1 MYTYIH
7 EPISVIGFYTKGK
20 FFPKKF
26 IWQQKTHTITQQTFL
41 ADLKDGGR
49 KQRMYSVVAENNT
62 YRIRFDRDL
71 EEWWMEEV
79 WVE

>member
-1 MYTYIH
+1 MYTTLH
-7 EPISVIGFYTKGK
+7 EPISVVGFYTRGK

-26 IWQQKTHTITQQTFL
+26 IWREKSYNITQQTFST
-41 ADLKDGGR
+41 DLKDGGR

-62 YRIRFDRDL
+62 YRLTFDRDL
-71 EEWWMEEV
+71 EEWSLEEV